1 MVTAVERSAVTDA
14 AGSMHGFPA
23 ALTSFVGRAG
33 VVDEIVGHLGQY
45 RLVTVTGP
53 GGAGKTRLAVEVA
66 RRVAGRFADGVWLA
80 ELAAVRDPAQVA
92 AAVAAALGIRELPS
106 VAAADAL
113 ASALAR
119 RQLLLV
125 LDNCEHVIGAAAELC
140 GRLLLG
146 ADDVRVLAT
155 SREALRIAGEAR
167 YRLAPLTLPDPD
179 NPADPDG
186 SEAVAL
192 FADRAR
198 RADASFAL
206 DGESAP
212 MVARLVARLDGMP
225 LAIELAAARVEALG
239 VAQLVDRIDDR
250 FTRRPGCAATP

>member
-33 VVDEIVGHLGQY
+33 VVDEIVGQLGQC

-53 GGAGKTRLAVEVA
+53 GGAGKTRLAGEVA

-80 ELAAVRDPAQVA
+80 ELAALRDPAQVVP
-92 AAVAAALGIRELPS
+92 AVAAALGVRDLPA

-113 ASALAR
+113 AHALAR

-140 GRLLLG
+140 SRLLLG

-155 SREALRIAGEAR
+155 SREPLQIAGEAR
-167 YRLAPLTLPDPD
+167 
-179 NPADPDG
+179 
-186 SEAVAL
+186 
-192 FADRAR
+192 
-198 RADASFAL
+198 
-206 DGESAP
+206 
-212 MVARLVARLDGMP
+212 
-225 LAIELAAARVEALG
+225 
-239 VAQLVDRIDDR
+239 
-250 FTRRPGCAATP
+250 